1 MFDHRP
7 GWKEPS
13 ADERGAGKVVRRDL
27 GEPLSREVGFGEF
40 KVACSCSQR
49 LA

>member
-1 MFDHRP
+1 MLDHRP

-13 ADERGAGKVVRRDL
+13 ADERGAGKVVCRDL
-27 GEPLSREVGFGEF
+27 GEPLSREVGFGES
-40 KVACSCSQR
+40 KVAHSCSRR